1 MFYYSD
7 GIFQRKWFKKNIPS
21 YRFYYLILPKIGDQ
35 KRTSMT
41 LVTKVQLGQII
52 IVPFHP
58 DEIDTKKNLPTRYL
72 GSCK

>member
-1 MFYYSD
+1 MEFFKES
-7 GIFQRKWFKKNIPS
+7 GLKKNIPS

-58 DEIDTKKNLPTRYL
+58 DEIDTKKSAYEVF
-72 GSCK
+72 GFM